1 MKETPA
7 SRNNNN
13 VQISERNSLAVG
25 TGVDRSERSTKRK
38 MSMPC
43 SGKAGGEEDSSYNG
57 SMFEDEDN
65 NSSNDKSESQS

>member
-1 MKETPA
+1 M
-7 SRNNNN
+7 
-13 VQISERNSLAVG
+13 
-25 TGVDRSERSTKRK
+25 RK